1 MPSDFYTAPGRPA
14 PQPDDGRGLSTR
26 PVETFIISTGR
37 NLSTQ
42 KIQHPHG
49 FLTPPAPCRTA
60 GGSLGGRQCRTCTA
74 RRSRTRLPTA
84 SGRTTAGCVS
94 APLRVASSHGAGDG
108 NRTHMAGLEGRG
120 SAVELRPHA
129 KVQGSRPRLRRLTTL
144 NFGLGTLTLSCV
156 GGEGWIR
163 TTEG

>member
-1 MPSDFYTAPGRPA
+1 MPSDFGTAPGRPA
-14 PQPDDGRGLSTR
+14 PKPDHGRGLSTC

-60 GGSLGGRQCRTCTA
+60 GVSLGSRQCRTCTA

-84 SGRTTAGCVS
+84 SGRTTAGRVS
-94 APLRVASSHGAGDG
+94 APSRVASSHGAGDG

-120 SAVELRPHA
+120 STVELRPQSSFRISDFGFGIGRQPYHA
-129 KVQGSRPRLRRLTTL
+129 PLLLFNPKSAIRNPQ
-144 NFGLGTLTLSCV
+144 LS
-156 GGEGWIR
+156 WW
-163 TTEG
+163 